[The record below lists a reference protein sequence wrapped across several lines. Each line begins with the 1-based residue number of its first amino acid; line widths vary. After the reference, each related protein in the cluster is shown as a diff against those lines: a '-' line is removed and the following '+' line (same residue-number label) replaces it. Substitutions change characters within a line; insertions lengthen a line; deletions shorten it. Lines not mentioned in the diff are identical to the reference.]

1 MARMRFTR
9 AGIKRKFT
17 AMAILQLAALDRIH
31 KTPYCVSVRNK
42 HITLTEPVAS
52 IIDSEIANGRYK
64 DVSAALNDAAWHH
77 FIGVPSPF
85 AEYGVTAEEVER
97 SARRDL
103 ERIKADRRAGKLIA
117 L

>member
-1 MARMRFTR
+1 MR
-9 AGIKRKFT
+9 K
-17 AMAILQLAALDRIH
+17 
-31 KTPYCVSVRNK
+31 K
-42 HITLTEPVAS
+42 HVTLTEPVAAV
-52 IIDSEIANGRYK
+52 IESEVANGRYK

-97 SARRDL
+97 SAERDL
-103 ERIKADRRAGKLIA
+103 KKIKADRKAGKLVP

>member
-1 MARMRFTR
+1 M
-9 AGIKRKFT
+9 
-17 AMAILQLAALDRIH
+17 ALDRIH
-31 KTPYCVSVRNK
+31 KTPYCVAVRNK
-42 HITLTEPVAS
+42 HITLTEPVAA

-103 ERIKADRRAGKLIA
+103 ERIKADRKAGKLIA

>member
-1 MARMRFTR
+1 MPE
-9 AGIKRKFT
+9 GIANRRLSQPPKSG
-17 AMAILQLAALDRIH
+17 AWGLLGAVAA
-31 KTPYCVSVRNK
+31 
-42 HITLTEPVAS
+42 

-103 ERIKADRRAGKLIA
+103 GQIKADRKTGKLIS

>member
-1 MARMRFTR
+1 M
-9 AGIKRKFT
+9 
-17 AMAILQLAALDRIH
+17 
-31 KTPYCVSVRNK
+31 RNK
-42 HITLTEPVAS
+42 HITLTEPVAAV
-52 IIDSEIANGRYK
+52 IESEVANGRYK

-103 ERIKADRRAGKLIA
+103 ERIKADRKTGKLIS

>member
-1 MARMRFTR
+1 
-9 AGIKRKFT
+9 
-17 AMAILQLAALDRIH
+17 
-31 KTPYCVSVRNK
+31 VRSK
-42 HITLTEPVAS
+42 HITLTEPVAA

-97 SARRDL
+97 SAQRDV
-103 ERIKADRRAGKLIA
+103 ERIKADRKAGNLVP

>member
-1 MARMRFTR
+1 M
-9 AGIKRKFT
+9 GVCC
-17 AMAILQLAALDRIH
+17 LPAASLDRKH
-31 KTPYCVSVRNK
+31 KPPYCVAMRNK
-42 HITLTEPVAS
+42 HITLTEPVAA

-64 DVSAALNDAAWHH
+64 DMSAALNDAAWHH

-103 ERIKADRRAGKLIA
+103 ERIKPDRKGGKLIP

>member
-1 MARMRFTR
+1 MKRRRSR
-9 AGIKRKFT
+9 AGIKRIS
-17 AMAILQLAALDRIH
+17 APRAILQLATLDRIH
-31 KTPYCVSVRNK
+31 KTPYCVAVRNK

-97 SARRDL
+97 SARHDL
-103 ERIKADRRAGKLIA
+103 ERIKADRKAGKLIP